1 MPKQRLKTNAGR
13 AAAPPAR
20 GKKPRKRAT
29 RAARTSVLLRWC
41 VVAGLGFMAF
51 LYYRPLTTY
60 LDTRSTVAA
69 RASEVQALRAERSRL
84 QMRLARTT
92 SDDTIARE
100 ARRIGYVRPGER
112 LVIVKGIPQWRHARR
127 ATLRSDE

>member
-20 GKKPRKRAT
+20 GKKPRKRTT

-41 VVAGLGFMAF
+41 VVAGLGFTAF

-69 RASEVQALRAERSRL
+69 RATEVRALRAERSRL
-84 QMRLARTT
+84 QTRLARTT